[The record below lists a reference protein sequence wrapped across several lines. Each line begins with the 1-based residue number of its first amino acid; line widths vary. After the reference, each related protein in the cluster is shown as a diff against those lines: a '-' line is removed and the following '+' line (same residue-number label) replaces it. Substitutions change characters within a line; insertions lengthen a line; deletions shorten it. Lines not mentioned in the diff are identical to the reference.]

1 VVCGGREGVR
11 GGEEEEVCGVDE
23 GNGEGGEGEGG
34 GEEGGGWGGGV
45 DGFAVEVFGT
55 VAWGVLVFIF
65 LYMKLEGWRGL
76 RT

>member
-1 VVCGGREGVR
+1 MVCGGREGVG

-23 GNGEGGEGEGG
+23 GDGGGGEGEGG
-34 GEEGGGWGGGV
+34 GEEGWGGRGGA

-65 LYMKLEGWRGL
+65 LYIKSEGWRGL